1 MSTHSSSTSRASG
14 SERPAVTTE
23 TPPFAAPV
31 GIRADSASRRLLVR
45 LAPLLVGAGLL
56 AALTAILASGFRL
69 PLGGAPA
76 PVGAD
81 LGGTPAPD
89 FRLTDQFG
97 QKVALSNLRGRA
109 VVLTFL
115 YTSCPDVC
123 PLIAR
128 KLGEVHDRLGA
139 RADEAA
145 FVVVTVDPERDT
157 VARVR
162 QCLEAQGLVDKLT
175 VLTGDR
181 PAVAAVWQ
189 AYGIGV
195 TTTPP
200 PGSTGGGGAYEVLHT
215 DALYLIDRQGRE
227 RRLLRSDVAPDDL
240 RRNLKA
246 LLNE

>member
-1 MSTHSSSTSRASG
+1 MSMHSSRTSRASG
-14 SERPAVTTE
+14 SERPVVTE
-23 TPPFAAPV
+23 EARVAAPV
-31 GIRADSASRRLLVR
+31 RPPVGSASVQLVAR

-56 AALTAILASGFRL
+56 VVLTAVLASGFRL

-76 PVGAD
+76 PIGTD

-97 QKVALSNLRGRA
+97 QQVALSDLRGRA

-123 PLIAR
+123 PLIAG
-128 KLGEVHDRLGA
+128 KLGQVHDRLGK
-139 RADEAA
+139 RADEVA
-145 FVVVTVDPERDT
+145 FVVVTVDPERDS
-157 VARVR
+157 VPRVR
-162 QCLEAQGLVDKLT
+162 QYLEAQRLVDKLT
-175 VLTGDR
+175 FLTGDHL
-181 PAVAAVWQ
+181 AVEAVWK

-195 TTTPP
+195 ATAPP
-200 PGSTGGGGAYEVLHT
+200 PGSASGGGAYEVLHT

-240 RRNLKA
+240 LRGLEA
-246 LLNE
+246 LLGE